1 MLALPNAYSAEPD
14 MVRYLSITE
23 VTQTTIVLA
32 EQSLEDGDFD
42 STKKF
47 IEFASKQFSNNLE
60 KLREA
65 DAS

>member
-14 MVRYLSITE
+14 MVTYLSITE
-23 VTQTTIVLA
+23 LTQTSLALA

-47 IEFASKQFSNNLE
+47 IEFASKQFSNNLQ
-60 KLREA
+60 
-65 DAS
+65 